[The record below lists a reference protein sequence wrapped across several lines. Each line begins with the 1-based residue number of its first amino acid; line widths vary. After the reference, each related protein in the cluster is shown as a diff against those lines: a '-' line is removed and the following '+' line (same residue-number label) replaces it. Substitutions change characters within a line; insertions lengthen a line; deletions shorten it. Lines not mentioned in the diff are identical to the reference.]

1 MDNILDWLNN
11 SEYFVYQP
19 KVQLH
24 SQERKILDDGSLE
37 ISLLE
42 WKGATYEPLIL
53 VSFQR
58 G

>member
-11 SEYFVYQP
+11 SEYIVYQP
-19 KVQLH
+19 KVRLH
-24 SQERKILDDGSLE
+24 SKEWKIADDGSLE